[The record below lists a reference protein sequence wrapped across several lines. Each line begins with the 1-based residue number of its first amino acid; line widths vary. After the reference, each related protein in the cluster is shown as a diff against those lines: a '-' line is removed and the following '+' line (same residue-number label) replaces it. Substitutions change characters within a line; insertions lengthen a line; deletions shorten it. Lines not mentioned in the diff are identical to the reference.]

1 MLMSF
6 VSCACSNAI
15 QSLLR
20 VRSLLDI
27 VVMCGGIEMCCGMRA
42 ADEFVRRKRNAGMH
56 GQ

>member
-15 QSLLR
+15 QSSLR
-20 VRSLLDI
+20 VRSLLDV